1 MLGRYLCLLFS
12 LPKTLTRTLVD
23 LFMQSS
29 GPRNSRRWLIS
40 LLVLLIVAGLCWRF
54 WPGSASQPNAT
65 AQKGDQAQTSASR
78 SGGKAVAKRPGFGGS
93 TVPVPVRVAAATT
106 GDFPIYY
113 KALGTVTALNTINVR
128 SRVAGELMKINFQ
141 EGQQVKAGDLLAV
154 IDPRSYQIALQQAE
168 GTLMQNQALL
178 KNAQLDV
185 QRYRG
190 LYKEDSIAKQ
200 TLDTAESLVG
210 QYQGTIKTNQAA
222 VGDAKLN
229 LEFSQIRA
237 PISGRIGLR
246 QLDVGNLVAANDT
259 NPLVVITQTKPIT
272 VNFTLPEKDL
282 TELLSRYRSG
292 GKLPVEAW
300 DRADLKLQ
308 ATGVLASIDNQI
320 DITTGTLKFKARFDN
335 DNEALFPNQFVNAR
349 LLANTLKNV
358 VLVPSAAVQ
367 FGVNGT
373 FVYVMDGDKTVRIRP
388 LKTGPSDE
396 NSTVITEG
404 LVAGD
409 RVVLEGTDRLKDGS
423 AVDVVNDSK
432 DVPTTPGQ
440 QLQGKPAKEPGESAD
455 AETAKKGNV

>member
-1 MLGRYLCLLFS
+1 
-12 LPKTLTRTLVD
+12 
-23 LFMQSS
+23 MQSS
-29 GPRNSRRWLIS
+29 GFRNSRRWLVS
-40 LLVLLIVAGLCWRF
+40 LLVLLIVAVLCWRF
-54 WPGSASQPNAT
+54 WPDSAARTDAGAQNAEQPH
-65 AQKGDQAQTSASR
+65 KGASR
-78 SGGKAVAKRPGFGGS
+78 SGGAGKVVGQRPGFGGS
-93 TVPVPVRVAAATT
+93 TAPVPVRVAPAIT

-190 LYKEDSIAKQ
+190 LYKEDSIARQ

-259 NPLVVITQTKPIT
+259 TALAVITQTQPIT

-282 TELLSRYRSG
+282 AEVIGHYRSG
-292 GKLPVEAW
+292 DRLPVEAW
-300 DRADLKLQ
+300 DRGDVKLQ

-335 DNEALFPNQFVNAR
+335 DDETLFPNQFVNAR
-349 LLANTLKNV
+349 LLATTLKSV
-358 VLVPSAAVQ
+358 VLVPTAAVQ

-373 FVYVMDGDKTVRIRP
+373 FVYMLEGDKKVRIRQ

-404 LVAGD
+404 LAAGD

-423 AVDVVNDSK
+423 NVEVVNDSK
-432 DVPTTPGQ
+432 DVPVTPGQ
-440 QLQGKPAKEPGESAD
+440 KLQGQPSRESGESAGVD
-455 AETAKKGNV
+455 SATKGNV